1 MGFSFRRGLIAST
14 ALPERPSAA
23 HEAQAAATQKAARV
37 LVVEVNNAAKSGVKR
52 SSVKDVG

>member
-1 MGFSFRRGLIAST
+1 LIAST